1 MRFLVYSEVNSETIS
16 QSLGLSEYSY
26 YFVLKEF
33 LPVLRELGDVCVVK
47 EPREVDSLYAQA
59 LREGVPCVFLS
70 FTPPHKTF
78 LRLKCPSVPVLAWEF
93 DTIPNEHWSRE
104 PQQDWRYSLRKCG
117 RAITHSEMTLAAIRA
132 EVGSDYPV
140 VSVPAP
146 VLSLIHI

>member
-59 LREGVPCVFLS
+59 LREGLKGPGGL
-70 FTPPHKTF
+70 
-78 LRLKCPSVPVLAWEF
+78 LRQGLAFNHTGARNQE
-93 DTIPNEHWSRE
+93 
-104 PQQDWRYSLRKCG
+104 
-117 RAITHSEMTLAAIRA
+117 
-132 EVGSDYPV
+132 
-140 VSVPAP
+140 
-146 VLSLIHI
+146 